1 MKNITY
7 MIFLATLLMACGN
20 KGKKDVETDQSN
32 TTPMM
37 VLQIQKTSRLYTTEY
52 RLHKI
57 ITHKDVKSITGKVFN
72 QSFHIDLPLGK
83 RKIAIP
89 IDATLKAYIDFN
101 NFTSKNIKRVGKKI
115 EIILPD
121 PRIVLTSTKINHQEV
136 KQYVAITRSN
146 FTDEELTS
154 FEHQGRAAI
163 IKDISSLDLIS
174 TAKENAAKTLIPFI
188 KQMGYTEADITIT
201 FRKEFNLND
210 IGKLIDNTTTEN
222 GK

>member
-101 NFTSKNIKRVGKKI
+101 NFTSKNIKRVGKK
-115 EIILPD
+115 D
-121 PRIVLTSTKINHQEV
+121 
-136 KQYVAITRSN
+136 
-146 FTDEELTS
+146 
-154 FEHQGRAAI
+154 
-163 IKDISSLDLIS
+163 
-174 TAKENAAKTLIPFI
+174 
-188 KQMGYTEADITIT
+188 
-201 FRKEFNLND
+201 
-210 IGKLIDNTTTEN
+210 
-222 GK
+222 